1 MFVPSVIPRVTA
13 VLTALEA
20 SPDSGT
26 SQTKPEPTLPS
37 TAVTGTR
44 RASEALPAS
53 TLMVAAIPAKTFW
66 SPGTE
71 QRISTLVP
79 SPEVVVFEPFSP
91 VVVEVADLVPT
102 FKLLHWKGA
111 GPPSSVRVAAVGAL
125 VSRYC
130 WAALTVPVA
139 E

>member
-1 MFVPSVIPRVTA
+1 M
-13 VLTALEA
+13 TALEA

-26 SQTKPEPTLPS
+26 SHTKPEPTLPS
-37 TAVTGTR
+37 TAVTGTI

-53 TLMVAAIPAKTFW
+53 TLMVTGIPAKTFW
-66 SPGTE
+66 SPGTA

-79 SPEVVVFEPFSP
+79 SPEVVVVEPSPP
-91 VVVEVADLVPT
+91 VVVEVEALVPT
-102 FKLLHWKGA
+102 LRLLHWKGA
-111 GPPSSVRVAAVGAL
+111 GPPSRVRVAAVGAL

-130 WAALTVPVA
+130 CAALTVPVA